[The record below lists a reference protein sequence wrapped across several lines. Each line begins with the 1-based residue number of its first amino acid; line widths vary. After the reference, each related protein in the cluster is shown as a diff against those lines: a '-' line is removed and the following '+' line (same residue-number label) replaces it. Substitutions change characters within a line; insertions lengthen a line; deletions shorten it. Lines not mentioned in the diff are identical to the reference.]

1 MVPFMMM
8 VILKSACRASDL
20 VVRVAGHL
28 AAILMPVLAGVV
40 AFEVFSRYVLNAPTI
55 WGYDTAL
62 FLFGYIA
69 ALGGAYA
76 QQKRAH
82 INVDIFYLT
91 VSASTRRVFSILT
104 NLLGIVFLYVMLT
117 LAFEK
122 YNEAVEYDYRTQSE
136 WSAPLWHFWIMIM
149 IASSLFLMQLVR
161 DSVSQ
166 LYSLILGKPLLLSDE
181 EGDSGDLD
189 TSGSGAAVDNTSARQ
204 S

>member
-1 MVPFMMM
+1 MMT
-8 VILKSACRASDL
+8 VILKSSCRASDL

-28 AAILMPVLAGVV
+28 AAMLMPVLAGVV

-82 INVDIFYLT
+82 INVDVFYLS
-91 VSASTRRVFSILT
+91 VSAPTRRIFSVLT
-104 NLLGIVFLYVMLT
+104 NLLGMVFLYVMLT
-117 LAFEK
+117 LAFDK
-122 YNEAVEYDYRTQSE
+122 YNEAVEFDYRTQSE
-136 WSAPLWHFWIMIM
+136 WAAPIWHFWVMIM
-149 IASSLFLMQLVR
+149 IAASLFLLQLVR
-161 DSVSQ
+161 DSISQ
-166 LYSLILGKPLLLSDE
+166 LYSLVLGKPLLLSDE